1 MISFNYIL
9 RKNILL
15 LLVII
20 VTGVYGF
27 KLLQMQIVN
36 NQRFEERSSS
46 NSIKVVQQTPLRGV
60 FYDRNLN
67 ILVKNIASYTVRI
80 TPKFYDTSRTD
91 FLEAILS
98 LEKGTIGKLLKKNK
112 INSPYQAIKVKK
124 DASVDEIG
132 WIEENSDKLPG
143 VDFIVE
149 LQRGYTGKAHGAHIF
164 GYIREISQKQLEKDK
179 DKYYVQGDFIGTA
192 GLEKSYEN
200 LLRGEKGF
208 NYILVDAMRR
218 EIGRYKD
225 GKNDKLSL
233 KGKDLVLSIDETA
246 QSVAEEALRGRS
258 GAVVAIEPS
267 SGEILAMVSMPD
279 YDLSQF
285 SAVLSK
291 DYLNQLYTDPL
302 KPQFNRA
309 TMSLHPPGSTF
320 KILASL
326 AALEMGVIDET
337 STLPCTGGYT
347 FGNRFFK
354 CHGAHG
360 ATNVYSAIEGSCNTF
375 YYQLIFKVGLDRLKD
390 FATKFH
396 LGVKTNVDL
405 LEEAPGFIPNTAY
418 YEKRYGKNWPRG
430 ILVSLGIG
438 QGEISMTPLQLALMS
453 AIVANDGKSYEPH
466 LVKGYLD
473 ENKNY
478 HPLKFTEI
486 NTGIQKKNLDIVK
499 KGMYLVVNGAGT
511 AGNIRRNDI
520 HIAGKTGTAQNP
532 HGLDHSIF
540 IAFAPYE
547 KPEIAVAVFVENA
560 GFGSTYAAPIAQQV
574 IIAYLQKKGYK
585 IDSGFPMAQGVIGDT
600 LSGGVD

>member
-20 VTGVYGF
+20 VAGVYGF

-36 NQRFEERSSS
+36 NERFEERSSN
-46 NSIKVVQQTPLRGV
+46 NSIKVIEQTPLRGV
-60 FYDRNLN
+60 FYDRNLD

-80 TPKFYDTSRTD
+80 TPAFYDTAKND
-91 FLEAILS
+91 FLESILS
-98 LEKGTIGKLLKKNK
+98 LEKGTVKKLLKKNK
-112 INSPYQAIKVKK
+112 MNTPYMAVRLKK
-124 DASVDEIG
+124 DATIDEIG
-132 WIEENSDKLPG
+132 WIEENSDNLPG

-149 LQRGYTGKAHGAHIF
+149 LQRGYTGKAHGSHIF
-164 GYIREISQKQLEKDK
+164 GYIREISPKQLEK

-192 GLEKSYEN
+192 GLEKSYEK
-200 LLRGEKGF
+200 LLRGEKGY
-208 NYILVDAMRR
+208 NYVLVDAMRR
-218 EIGRYKD
+218 EIARYKD
-225 GKNDKLSL
+225 GKNDKISL
-233 KGKDLVLSIDETA
+233 KGKDLVLSIDQTA
-246 QSVAEEALRGRS
+246 QSVAEEALKGRS
-258 GAVVAIEPS
+258 GAVVAIEPAT
-267 SGEILAMVSMPD
+267 GEVLAMVSMPD
-279 YDLSQF
+279 YDLNQF
-285 SAVLSK
+285 SSVLSR
-291 DYLNQLYTDPL
+291 DYLNKLYSDPL

-309 TMSLHPPGSTF
+309 TMSEHPPGSTF

-326 AALEMGVIDET
+326 AALEMGIIDEK

-347 FGNRFFK
+347 YGNRFFK

-360 ATNVYSAIEGSCNTF
+360 ATNVYTAIEGSCNTF
-375 YYQLIFKVGLDRLKD
+375 FYQLIFKIGLDRLKD
-390 FATKFH
+390 FATKFYI
-396 LGVKTNVDL
+396 GVKTNIDL
-405 LEEAPGFIPNTAY
+405 NEEVSGFIPNTAY

-453 AIVANDGKSYEPH
+453 AIIANNGKSYEPH

-478 HPLKFTEI
+478 HPLKFREI
-486 NTGIQKKNLDIVK
+486 NTGTSQKNLDIVK
-499 KGMYLVVNGAGT
+499 KGMYLVVNGYGT
-511 AGNIRRNDI
+511 AGNIRREDV

-574 IIAYLQKKGYK
+574 ILAYLKKKGHK
-585 IDSGFPMAQGVIGDT
+585 IDGNIPIAQGVIGDT